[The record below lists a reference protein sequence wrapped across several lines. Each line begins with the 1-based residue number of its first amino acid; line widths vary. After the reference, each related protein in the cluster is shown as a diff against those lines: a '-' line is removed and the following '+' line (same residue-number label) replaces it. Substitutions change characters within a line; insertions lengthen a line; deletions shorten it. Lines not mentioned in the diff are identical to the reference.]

1 MAKRGRLTRVGRA
14 LKLALAFLTIVPV
27 RIGDDEATDDDLA
40 ASRFAYP
47 IVGAAIG
54 LLLAALSAG
63 LARIGAAPGIAA
75 FVIAATS
82 AILTGGLH
90 LDGLADTAD
99 GLFLW
104 GDRDRRLTV
113 MRDPH
118 VGSYGIAAVVL
129 VILGKYA
136 VLSILSDPQ
145 RGRGI
150 LVAAVVARALILVS
164 AGMARYARSEGT
176 GRIVIEATT
185 LRDAIGA
192 AALALAVGWA
202 GGGRVGVLAASLA
215 IVLAWGLTR
224 VAVARLGG
232 VTGDTLGAL
241 VELGELVVLLTLG
254 LVGPPA
260 P

>member
-1 MAKRGRLTRVGRA
+1 MPRIGRA
-14 LKLALAFLTIVPV
+14 LKLATAFLTIVPI
-27 RIGDDEATDDDLA
+27 RIKDDEASADDLA

-54 LLLAALSAG
+54 LLLTAIVPLG
-63 LARIGAAPGIAA
+63 LARIGAPPEIAA
-75 FVIAATS
+75 FVIVATS

-90 LDGLADTAD
+90 IDGLADTAD

-104 GDRDRRLTV
+104 GDRERRLTV

-118 VGSYGIAAVVL
+118 VGSYGVAAVVL

-136 VLSILSDPQ
+136 ALSVMIEPQ

-150 LVAAVVARALILVS
+150 LVAAVIARALILVA
-164 AGMARYARSEGT
+164 AGMAGYARPEGT

-192 AALALAVGWA
+192 AALALMIGWA
-202 GGGRVGVLAASLA
+202 GRGGAGVVAA
-215 IVLAWGLTR
+215 IVAIGLAWGLTR

-241 VELGELVVLLTLG
+241 VEAGELVVLLTLVLG
-254 LVGPPA
+254 GQPHP
-260 P
+260 